1 LRLTFDHHLI
11 AVTMHRQ
18 LSMLTACAMLCSWGS
33 GWAQTAGGA
42 LSPQERLDAIRH
54 SLVETALQ
62 GATQVRSTQW
72 LDAQG
77 QLRDASSFSSGME
90 VRGVQVQSY
99 SRDSAGT
106 VQAQLSS
113 PSAAK
118 DLARGPHESA
128 SPLDNSCKPQ
138 ALHHVLG
145 LTTVFAAGTSPAIQ
159 KQVRQQIAAQWLS
172 ASEGAWRM
180 VELKAANPV
189 LSTGA
194 LASAYE
200 QALTRSNTQ
209 PLPWA
214 ATLLVRGQSQ
224 ELKTWEKI
232 AGRSP
237 HHADMTLELVVK
249 SAPDASGQIKQFQA
263 SQNMSLPVI
272 NTDWASSANLDE
284 AGAAQLQAL
293 WRLWGD
299 RLDQW
304 IGCDPLQPQVTQRRA
319 NQVQINAGGLA
330 GVRTGDEWL
339 LADPKA
345 FPSQVVGPSSGAML
359 LAKVVE
365 VTPHNARLAVL
376 AGPADAVQT
385 HWRAWP
391 AESLNH

>member
-1 LRLTFDHHLI
+1 MKRL
-11 AVTMHRQ
+11 
-18 LSMLTACAMLCSWGS
+18 LTGFVACTLLCGGGL
-33 GWAQTAGGA
+33 GWAQTTKVTLTA
-42 LSPQERLDAIRH
+42 QERLDAIRH

-77 QLRDASSFSSGME
+77 QLRDASSFRSGME

-99 SRDSAGT
+99 SRDSAGNA
-106 VQAQLSS
+106 QAQLSS
-113 PSAAK
+113 PSGHK
-118 DLARGPHESA
+118 DLTRSLSDSA
-128 SPLDNSCKPQ
+128 DSSCKPQ
-138 ALHHVLG
+138 ALRHVLG
-145 LTTVFAAGTSPAIQ
+145 LTTVFEAGTSTAIQ
-159 KQVRQQIAAQWLS
+159 KQVRQQIASQWLS
-172 ASEGAWRM
+172 ASDGAWRM
-180 VELKAANPV
+180 VELTVATPV
-189 LSTGA
+189 LSTGT
-194 LASAYE
+194 LSSTYE

-209 PLPWA
+209 PLPWT
-214 ATLLVRGQSQ
+214 ATLRVRAKTQ

-237 HHADMTLELVVK
+237 HHAEMTLELAV
-249 SAPDASGQIKQFQA
+249 SGAQDAGGQSKQFQA
-263 SQNMSLPVI
+263 SQSVSLPLK
-272 NTDWASSANLDE
+272 NTDWTSANLDD
-284 AGAAQLQAL
+284 AGAAQLQSL

-299 RLDQW
+299 RLGQW

-330 GVRTGDEWL
+330 GVRPGDEWL

-345 FPSQVVGPSSGAML
+345 FPSQVVGPSSAALL

-365 VTPHNARLAVL
+365 VTPHHAQLAVL

-391 AESLNH
+391 AESLNR